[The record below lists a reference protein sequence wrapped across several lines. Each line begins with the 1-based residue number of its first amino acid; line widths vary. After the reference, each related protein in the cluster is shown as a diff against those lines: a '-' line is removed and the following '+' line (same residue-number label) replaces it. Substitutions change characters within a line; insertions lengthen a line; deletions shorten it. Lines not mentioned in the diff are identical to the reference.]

1 MLQGTKLSNALNF
14 CIFICPRGQAHQRR
28 VKNEKIAAK
37 LQKNDDEKRSS
48 FKVSKQV
55 EFQTKKSPLQPRWPG
70 QLNHQQNK
78 VSKEIPLNMAVGV
91 KC

>member
-55 EFQTKKSPLQPRWPG
+55 EFQTKSSSQPKSPTK
-70 QLNHQQNK
+70 NK
-78 VSKEIPLNMAVGV
+78 VSKEVLLNMAVEE
-91 KC
+91 KCYIHF

>member
-37 LQKNDDEKRSS
+37 LQKNDDEKRIS

-55 EFQTKKSPLQPRWPG
+55 EFQTKNLLCN
-70 QLNHQQNK
+70 LNHQQNK
-78 VSKEIPLNMAVGV
+78 VSKEIPLNIAVEE
-91 KC
+91 KCPKHF

>member
-55 EFQTKKSPLQPRWPG
+55 EFQTKKSPLQPR
-70 QLNHQQNK
+70 
-78 VSKEIPLNMAVGV
+78 
-91 KC
+91 